1 MIQRCRR
8 SQALSPISFLL
19 TATILICNCI
29 TANAATYQLSYDAI
43 LNTTEVHRLQQEQIK
58 ELPPAELEKMLM
70 PPFTEGLG
78 GIGGLDFI
86 MDKIQQNVVEFWH
99 SHKNEQEEGRVHDD
113 AKVECLPK
121 GKKARCF
128 LDYDIGSDIVFSIDS
143 SVHQLYGDKAQKGT
157 QDFSED
163 GAWDV
168 RFDVI
173 VDADSDA
180 APGLF
185 SRDVLIYILNHVF
198 GSIVTANSPAPVWSI
213 DERPSPLDQNLKLRI
228 LEEWQII
235 PGSRA
240 SSLEKIV
247 LTNSNAAARL
257 PLQTYSNAWLANGL
271 EVPPPS
277 IDIWTIEEVGRRPVT
292 SLFLDGVIRAT
303 TGDAGIAY
311 AEAFVHPALLSH
323 PDPRRVAVISDMPL
337 PLLKEI
343 LKYKSISEVTL
354 VGSHMAAMS
363 SACFH
368 LKELNECYINGET
381 SDCLNDGRVEIAK
394 EGVDEWLNTKLAEL
408 HTNEGGSEYDVFL
421 VDVSSPAQNEQ
432 FLSSTCSAKIQQL
445 IGDESIIIY
454 NAGVQPSHDT
464 NHDHMSHDW
473 ARDDF
478 LVRTSLSYFHQF
490 RVFKLYTYT
499 QTY

>member
-78 GIGGLDFI
+78 GIRGLDFI
-86 MDKIQQNVVEFWH
+86 IDKIHQIVVGFWH
-99 SHKNEQEEGRVHDD
+99 SHRHKQEEGRGDEEARV
-113 AKVECLPK
+113 KCLPK
-121 GKKARCF
+121 GTKTRCF
-128 LDYDIGSDIVFSIDS
+128 LDYDIGSGIVFFIDS
-143 SVHQLYGDKAQKGT
+143 SVHQLHGDKAQKGT
-157 QDFSED
+157 KDVVGED
-163 GAWDV
+163 GAWGT

-180 APGLF
+180 TPGLF
-185 SRDVLIYILNHVF
+185 SRDDLIYILNHVF

-213 DERPSPLDQNLKLRI
+213 DERPSPLDQNLKHRI
-228 LEEWQII
+228 LEEWKTI

-303 TGDAGIAY
+303 TGDAGIAH

-323 PDPRRVAVISDMPL
+323 PDPRRVAVISDLPL
-337 PLLKEI
+337 TLLKEI
-343 LKYKSISEVTL
+343 LKYKPVSEVTL
-354 VGSHMAAMS
+354 VGSHMGAMN
-363 SACFH
+363 SACVH

-381 SDCLNDGRVEIAK
+381 IDCLNDGRVEIAK
-394 EGVDEWLNTKLAEL
+394 EGVDEWLNSKLTEL
-408 HTNEGGSEYDVFL
+408 NNSVGGSKYV
-421 VDVSSPAQNEQ
+421 
-432 FLSSTCSAKIQQL
+432 
-445 IGDESIIIY
+445 
-454 NAGVQPSHDT
+454 
-464 NHDHMSHDW
+464 
-473 ARDDF
+473 
-478 LVRTSLSYFHQF
+478 LVRHLPCRRFFSCS
-490 RVFKLYTYT
+490 K
-499 QTY
+499 

>member
-1 MIQRCRR
+1 M
-8 SQALSPISFLL
+8 
-19 TATILICNCI
+19 
-29 TANAATYQLSYDAI
+29 
-43 LNTTEVHRLQQEQIK
+43 
-58 ELPPAELEKMLM
+58 
-70 PPFTEGLG
+70 
-78 GIGGLDFI
+78 
-86 MDKIQQNVVEFWH
+86 
-99 SHKNEQEEGRVHDD
+99 
-113 AKVECLPK
+113 
-121 GKKARCF
+121 
-128 LDYDIGSDIVFSIDS
+128 
-143 SVHQLYGDKAQKGT
+143 
-157 QDFSED
+157 
-163 GAWDV
+163 
-168 RFDVI
+168 
-173 VDADSDA
+173 
-180 APGLF
+180 
-185 SRDVLIYILNHVF
+185 
-198 GSIVTANSPAPVWSI
+198 
-213 DERPSPLDQNLKLRI
+213 
-228 LEEWQII
+228 
-235 PGSRA
+235 
-240 SSLEKIV
+240 EKIV

-303 TGDAGIAY
+303 TGDAGIAH

-343 LKYKSISEVTL
+343 LKYKSVSEVTL

-408 HTNEGGSEYDVFL
+408 HTNAGGSEYDVFL

-478 LVRTSLSYFHQF
+478 LVRTSLSYFHQL